1 MKKLALVAFFVL
13 FSQTLEASENEL
25 VGVWDTHTYVVEGKN
40 HALDG
45 IIIFTENYFAG
56 TAYSSFSGGEM
67 DDSNANAGTYTI
79 DGNKVTFQQQVQI
92 HIRPGDKKEPI
103 FYGKDVPGRSN
114 LRGRR
119 RQSDYLLPVGFQVPR
134 QTPRVVRPAGVKI
147 LGCSEPSG
155 QTPI

>member
-1 MKKLALVAFFVL
+1 MKKLALVVFLVL
-13 FSQTLEASENEL
+13 FSQTLEASENKL

-103 FYGKDVPGRSN
+103 FYGKDVPEEATFEVDGDN
-114 LRGRR
+114 LTI
-119 RQSDYLLPVGFQVPR
+119 YF
-134 QTPRVVRPAGVKI
+134 
-147 LGCSEPSG
+147 PSG
-155 QTPI
+155 SKYLARRLE

>member
-1 MKKLALVAFFVL
+1 MKKLALVVFLVL
-13 FSQTLEASENEL
+13 LSHTLEASENKL

-103 FYGKDVPGRSN
+103 FYGKDVPEEATFEIDGDN
-114 LRGRR
+114 LTI
-119 RQSDYLLPVGFQVPR
+119 YF
-134 QTPRVVRPAGVKI
+134 
-147 LGCSEPSG
+147 PSG
-155 QTPI
+155 SKYLAKRLE

>member
-1 MKKLALVAFFVL
+1 MSSSV
-13 FSQTLEASENEL
+13 S
-25 VGVWDTHTYVVEGKN
+25 GDTHTYVVEGKN

-103 FYGKDVPGRSN
+103 FYGKDVPEEATFEVDGDN
-114 LRGRR
+114 LTI
-119 RQSDYLLPVGFQVPR
+119 YF
-134 QTPRVVRPAGVKI
+134 
-147 LGCSEPSG
+147 PSG
-155 QTPI
+155 SKYLAKRLE